1 MSCNAPGKAPN
12 ERVLGHETFGPLIQL
27 TEGLQPPSFSWL
39 LFPFQPCTQETEL
52 QFKPKDHKSSCKCN
66 SSHHCQ
72 MVQKRRRRR
81 FLSTTDNTF
90 KCMMLFFISRLHYRT
105 WIHNC
110 PVFSILSQLSSL
122 NSRIC
127 CVQNWL
133 QGMCVQPGIELNKRN
148 SNRISPFL
156 VSWNAFNMLL
166 KLIALLLE
174 TQQVLWG
181 GARTLS
187 QLSCH
192 KACTFWNLVA
202 AAKQKLY
209 KNHCRYGA
217 RQTWISKA
225 WAISSSGVRGGR
237 EPAMLDHDEADA
249 PVSSPSSSVFSS
261 FSRSFFLL
269 FFCFPKRQ
277 EENKVVDVLLLQT

>member
-1 MSCNAPGKAPN
+1 MMQSDTQVDQFLVRVEISLLLQPSALGSRRKHRRKTWFCDCHQTFRCSSGDQKHPPGKAPN

-27 TEGLQPPSFSWL
+27 TEGLQTPSFSWL

-127 CVQNWL
+127 CVQN
-133 QGMCVQPGIELNKRN
+133 
-148 SNRISPFL
+148 
-156 VSWNAFNMLL
+156 
-166 KLIALLLE
+166 
-174 TQQVLWG
+174 
-181 GARTLS
+181 
-187 QLSCH
+187 
-192 KACTFWNLVA
+192 
-202 AAKQKLY
+202 
-209 KNHCRYGA
+209 
-217 RQTWISKA
+217 
-225 WAISSSGVRGGR
+225 
-237 EPAMLDHDEADA
+237 
-249 PVSSPSSSVFSS
+249 
-261 FSRSFFLL
+261 
-269 FFCFPKRQ
+269 
-277 EENKVVDVLLLQT
+277 